1 MLVLSMAGGPLGPAR
16 CGRHAV
22 ALYFLRSVP
31 VVISTLLLVY
41 IAAQVVYL
49 RRDPVLV
56 ASGARSHGRGVLAP
70 QSDLIRERRWLPR
83 IGEYP
88 GLNFS
93 STVIIALVLVA
104 AVNVMLKR
112 STWGFRLKM
121 LGMNRLA
128 ARRAG
133 VSAVAFGGTALM
145 LSGAF
150 AGVAGGALLTGGNH
164 RLQPGISEN
173 VGWDGLLVALVAR
186 ENPVLADPGRVLLRC
201 PAGRRWLPRRHRRA
215 ALHRRRGD
223 RACWCSPPSSRPRS
237 GCTSEQMRSRRNAR
251 ALAASRS
258 CGMIETTAL
267 ILASTLRLATPLAFA
282 ACGEYIAERAGMI
295 NISIEAMMLSGA
307 FSADLGATRDRVA
320 GPRSGVR
327 HAGGLVIGVHARELQ
342 PPAEVNT
349 YVVGLTLNVLVL
361 GLTSFLLDVRRPR
374 PGPGL
379 ALRDPR
385 SRGTCRSSATRCSTS
400 AGPRTCCGS
409 SSRRS
414 GAWS

>member
-1 MLVLSMAGGPLGPAR
+1 MSDTATKPPGVAPVSAANAEPRALPWWRRALPMGLLYLASISVALGIAAVLVMMTGASPWSAVQAMYEGSLSSPEALGLSLDKAAPLLIVATGTCIAARAGLFNIGQEGQLLIGAVAGALIAIYVPGPGPVVLVLSMAGAAVAGALWAGI
-16 CGRHAV
+16 AV

-41 IAAQVVYL
+41 IAAQVVFYAVTQSWL
-49 RRDPVLV
+49 LQEHGPMGAV
-56 ASGARSHGRGVLAP
+56 AAP
-70 QSDLIRERRWLPR
+70 QSDLIREDAWLPR

-186 ENPVLADPGRVLLRC
+186 ENPVLAIPVAFFFGVLRAGGGFLAATGVPRYIVDVVTAVLVLAAVFP
-201 PAGRRWLPRRHRRA
+201 PAFRMYQR
-215 ALHRRRGD
+215 
-223 RACWCSPPSSRPRS
+223 
-237 GCTSEQMRSRRNAR
+237 EMRSRRNAR
-251 ALAASRS
+251 ALAAT
-258 CGMIETTAL
+258 G
-267 ILASTLRLATPLAFA
+267 A
-282 ACGEYIAERAGMI
+282 AA
-295 NISIEAMMLSGA
+295 
-307 FSADLGATRDRVA
+307 
-320 GPRSGVR
+320 
-327 HAGGLVIGVHARELQ
+327 
-342 PPAEVNT
+342 
-349 YVVGLTLNVLVL
+349 
-361 GLTSFLLDVRRPR
+361 
-374 PGPGL
+374 
-379 ALRDPR
+379 
-385 SRGTCRSSATRCSTS
+385 
-400 AGPRTCCGS
+400 
-409 SSRRS
+409 
-414 GAWS
+414 

>member
-1 MLVLSMAGGPLGPAR
+1 MGLLYLASISVALGIAAVLVMMTGASPWSAVQAMYEGSLSSPEALGLSLDKAAPLLIVATGTCIAARAGLFNIGQEGQLLIGAVAGALIAIYVPGPGPVVLVLSMAGAAVAGALWAGI
-16 CGRHAV
+16 AV

-41 IAAQVVYL
+41 IAAQVVFYAVTQSWL
-49 RRDPVLV
+49 LQEHGPMGAV
-56 ASGARSHGRGVLAP
+56 AAP
-70 QSDLIRERRWLPR
+70 QSDLIREDAWLPR

-186 ENPVLADPGRVLLRC
+186 ENPVLAIPVAFFFGVLRAGGGFLAATGVPRYIVDVVTAVLVLAAVFP
-201 PAGRRWLPRRHRRA
+201 PAFRMYQR
-215 ALHRRRGD
+215 
-223 RACWCSPPSSRPRS
+223 
-237 GCTSEQMRSRRNAR
+237 EMRSRRNAR
-251 ALAASRS
+251 ALAAT
-258 CGMIETTAL
+258 G
-267 ILASTLRLATPLAFA
+267 A
-282 ACGEYIAERAGMI
+282 AA
-295 NISIEAMMLSGA
+295 
-307 FSADLGATRDRVA
+307 
-320 GPRSGVR
+320 
-327 HAGGLVIGVHARELQ
+327 
-342 PPAEVNT
+342 
-349 YVVGLTLNVLVL
+349 
-361 GLTSFLLDVRRPR
+361 
-374 PGPGL
+374 
-379 ALRDPR
+379 
-385 SRGTCRSSATRCSTS
+385 
-400 AGPRTCCGS
+400 
-409 SSRRS
+409 
-414 GAWS
+414 